1 MALTPEEIQ
10 DVRDDIGDTG
20 ATPAFTDAEI
30 QRAYDRVAGAPDAAT
45 RDSATRG
52 LLLRQLLVSAAKL
65 NDYSAGAT
73 SEKRSQVFAQL
84 KAMFEMFSDA
94 LDAAL
99 LTKPAGTLKAGLR
112 PAARR
117 GRTYPGLLTEDEEW

>member
-1 MALTPEEIQ
+1 MLTAEEIQ

-30 QRAYDRVAGAPDAAT
+30 QRAYVRVEGAPDAAT

-52 LLLRQLLVSAAKL
+52 LLLRQLLASAAKM
-65 NDYSAGAT
+65 NDYTAGAT

-84 KAMFEMFSDA
+84 EKMFGLFSDA
-94 LDAAL
+94 LDSAL
-99 LTKPAGTLKAGLR
+99 QTKPAGTLKAGLR